1 MSYPSRARYYYI
13 LMLSIGKLV
22 QHIVNTT
29 FLAATAIPSDIL
41 PMTRTRKLVFKTLQ
55 MTALVAAT
63 GCAATIPGS
72 VSDAPGRQS
81 AYFAEFP
88 AALFAA
94 VQGGCQRDSDTLIQ
108 VSRTELVCESLP
120 TPEAAASLILN
131 FDGEVT
137 SLPLFVTTLKA
148 EESGNG
154 FAVTTE
160 YFYLVPQKSGEVAQ
174 IRFREP
180 QVERMIRRIFATAG
194 GQAISS

>member
-1 MSYPSRARYYYI
+1 MSCPPRGSDHYM
-13 LMLSIGKLV
+13 LMLSFGKLA

-29 FLAATAIPSDIL
+29 FLAATAIPGDIL
-41 PMTRTRKLVFKTLQ
+41 PMTRPRQLAFKTLIL
-55 MTALVAAT
+55 TALIGAT

-81 AYFAEFP
+81 AYFTEFP

-148 EESGNG
+148 EESGSG

-194 GQAISS
+194 GQAITS